1 MTYFDLRRH
10 TRSISTCS
18 PEAQRWFDLRRSG
31 LGATRAIPF
40 VKAECPQRVDLRCSS
55 AVSTVPTDTLGT
67 SLIST
72 FPVLCQLAP
81 LQLPCSDAREPRP

>member
-40 VKAECPQRVDLRCSS
+40 VKAECPQRVQ
-55 AVSTVPTDTLGT
+55 AV
-67 SLIST
+67 
-72 FPVLCQLAP
+72 
-81 LQLPCSDAREPRP
+81 

>member
-18 PEAQRWFDLRRSG
+18 PEAQRWFDLRRYG

-40 VKAECPQRVDLRCSS
+40 VKAECPQRVDCVEKVRRRR
-55 AVSTVPTDTLGT
+55 
-67 SLIST
+67 
-72 FPVLCQLAP
+72 
-81 LQLPCSDAREPRP
+81 SDERMIRDGARDGNEPMLDGSFRFEYC

>member
-40 VKAECPQRVDLRCSS
+40 VKAECPQRVVEVVWKRLFSHDLRRLLKMLDG
-55 AVSTVPTDTLGT
+55 PHGR
-67 SLIST
+67 
-72 FPVLCQLAP
+72 FPSCLDRGQ
-81 LQLPCSDAREPRP
+81 

>member
-40 VKAECPQRVDLRCSS
+40 VKAECPQRVDPCQFLAAKRTTPFG
-55 AVSTVPTDTLGT
+55 ALQ
-67 SLIST
+67 
-72 FPVLCQLAP
+72 PVA
-81 LQLPCSDAREPRP
+81 DGVA

>member
-40 VKAECPQRVDLRCSS
+40 VKAECPQRVDLTPS
-55 AVSTVPTDTLGT
+55 ARARRMGENGRISPVPT
-67 SLIST
+67 
-72 FPVLCQLAP
+72 
-81 LQLPCSDAREPRP
+81 RPAKVRY

>member
-31 LGATRAIPF
+31 LGQQYALRDATPNGSVAP
-40 VKAECPQRVDLRCSS
+40 KAVLPVNPRRQAAGMDLTVGPLS
-55 AVSTVPTDTLGT
+55 ANSPSLST
-67 SLIST
+67 
-72 FPVLCQLAP
+72 
-81 LQLPCSDAREPRP
+81 